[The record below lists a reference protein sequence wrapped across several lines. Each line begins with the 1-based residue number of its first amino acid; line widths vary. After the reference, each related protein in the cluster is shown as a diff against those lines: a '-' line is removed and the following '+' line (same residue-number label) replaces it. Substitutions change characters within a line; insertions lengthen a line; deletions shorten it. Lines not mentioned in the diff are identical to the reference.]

1 MTQGERPERGLLHRG
16 RSLGIARRTAFVA
29 FLAVLGPGLITASA
43 DNDAQGITTYSI
55 VGARFGYELLW
66 LTLLAGVALL
76 VTQEVGARIGIVT
89 GKGLAAL
96 IRERF
101 GARTAAIAMALLVV
115 ANLGTTAAE
124 FAGMAAALQVFHV
137 SRYIAVPVGAA
148 LVMLLILRGSFRRI
162 ERVFLVM
169 SLVYIAY
176 VISGVLAHPDWN
188 QAFHDLFIPTVQV
201 QPGFIL
207 AAVAMVGTT
216 VTPWG
221 QFFIQ
226 AYVVDKALGPDDL
239 TYERIDVGIGA
250 TATVIVMFFIV
261 VATAATIHATGG
273 SIVDAGDAAAAL
285 EPLAGRFAAGLFA
298 LGLLNASILAAGILP
313 LSTSYATC
321 EAFGFEMG
329 LDRGVRDAPVFY
341 GVFIGAIVIGAGL
354 VLLPGVSLVPVLF
367 LSAVVNGVLLAPI
380 LIYLGVLANDR
391 ELMGERR
398 NGRAA
403 NALLV
408 ATVVLLLSLTAV
420 LIVAAIAAI

>member
-1 MTQGERPERGLLHRG
+1 
-16 RSLGIARRTAFVA
+16 
-29 FLAVLGPGLITASA
+29 
-43 DNDAQGITTYSI
+43 
-55 VGARFGYELLW
+55 
-66 LTLLAGVALL
+66 
-76 VTQEVGARIGIVT
+76 
-89 GKGLAAL
+89 
-96 IRERF
+96 
-101 GARTAAIAMALLVV
+101 
-115 ANLGTTAAE
+115 
-124 FAGMAAALQVFHV
+124 
-137 SRYIAVPVGAA
+137 
-148 LVMLLILRGSFRRI
+148 
-162 ERVFLVM
+162 
-169 SLVYIAY
+169 
-176 VISGVLAHPDWN
+176 
-188 QAFHDLFIPTVQV
+188 
-201 QPGFIL
+201 
-207 AAVAMVGTT
+207 
-216 VTPWG
+216 
-221 QFFIQ
+221 
-226 AYVVDKALGPDDL
+226 
-239 TYERIDVGIGA
+239 
-250 TATVIVMFFIV
+250 VIVMFFIV
-261 VATAATIHATGG
+261 VATAATIHASGG

-341 GVFIGAIVIGAGL
+341 GVFIGAIVIGGGL